1 MTLLFATLLHPLVDA
16 CSATV
21 LVAGGFSW
29 KRALVYNIIAFALQL
44 PLGVVL
50 DACPTLL
57 KPAFATGIASTLG
70 GIFACLC
77 GFAGWGPLVAVCAGN
92 ALFHLTAGKSILDTW
107 PDRSAPSG
115 VFIATGALGLFAGLQ
130 FGGKHTVWC
139 AAGFGVALTLAALC
153 AWFKGPF
160 RTTEVTYLRIRGWLG
175 PGILTGL
182 FSLVVWRSWAGL
194 FAGVQTNAAGFAFA
208 CAGVVATWAGK
219 TAGGYLADKV
229 GRAATVLASTA
240 GSLALCFCCR
250 PEQTYAWL
258 ALLFVAQLATGPV
271 LSWLYD
277 ATGRAGGTAFGINC
291 FGLFAGS
298 LR

>member
-160 RTTEVTYLRIRGWLG
+160 RTTEATYLRIRGWLG

-182 FSLVVWRSWAGL
+182 FPLVVWRSWAGFL
-194 FAGVQTNAAGFAFA
+194 RGCRQTPPDSRSLAQGWSRHGRVKRRAGILPTRSGGRRQCWRVPPVRSRFASAADLNRH
-208 CAGVVATWAGK
+208 TP
-219 TAGGYLADKV
+219 
-229 GRAATVLASTA
+229 
-240 GSLALCFCCR
+240 GSLSSLWRNSPRDRCFHGCMMQR
-250 PEQTYAWL
+250 GAPA
-258 ALLFVAQLATGPV
+258 
-271 LSWLYD
+271 
-277 ATGRAGGTAFGINC
+277 GRRSA
-291 FGLFAGS
+291 
-298 LR
+298 